1 MYLPSSRI
9 PAKRLVVLLTL
20 MSLLVLSVPRT
31 CSSQPTVLSD
41 NRDFQG
47 IKIAIYISAPGTQA
61 NGSSTALV
69 NMFRW
74 MNASVDLT
82 NKSHIK
88 AGGLT
93 GYDILVMPG
102 GSTFQYVAELGQDGE
117 QKVKDFV
124 SSGGSYFGVCGG
136 ARFACDE
143 ALVLFNGSYVTPVP
157 NLSTGIFMIELT
169 LNKTSGITGLSQ
181 EPDTFSTLF
190 WGSAYFN
197 LHNSVGVKPVA
208 FYPNSSLA
216 AMIALGYGQGSVF
229 LSSPHPEY
237 EEDSNRDGTSA
248 FDYLNDTDSEWGIM
262 QDIANWLIDTSAGGG
277 TTTMLLYGSVV
288 AVVATASVILIIIA
302 KRR

>member
-1 MYLPSSRI
+1 LF
-9 PAKRLVVLLTL
+9 TL
-20 MSLLVLSVPRT
+20 MSLLVLSVPKT
-31 CSSQPTVLSD
+31 CSGEPTVLSG
-41 NRDFQG
+41 NRDLQG
-47 IKIAIYISAPGTQA
+47 VRVAVYISAPGTQA
-61 NGSSTALV
+61 DGSSAALV
-69 NMFRW
+69 SMFRW
-74 MNASVDLT
+74 MNASVDLM
-82 NKSHIK
+82 NKSQVK
-88 AGGLT
+88 TGGLA
-93 GYDILVMPG
+93 GCDILVMPG
-102 GSTFQYVAELGQDGE
+102 GSTFQYIAELGQDGE

-136 ARFACDE
+136 ARLACDE

-157 NLSTGIFMIELT
+157 DLSTGIFMVELT
-169 LNKTSGITGLSQ
+169 LNKTSGITGFSE

-197 LHNSVGVKPVA
+197 PHNSVGVKPVA

-262 QDIANWLIDTSAGGG
+262 QNIANWLIDSSAGGS
-277 TTTMLLYGSVV
+277 TTTMLLYGSFV
-288 AVVATASVILIIIA
+288 AVVATASVILIIMA
-302 KRR
+302 KRRQDQH